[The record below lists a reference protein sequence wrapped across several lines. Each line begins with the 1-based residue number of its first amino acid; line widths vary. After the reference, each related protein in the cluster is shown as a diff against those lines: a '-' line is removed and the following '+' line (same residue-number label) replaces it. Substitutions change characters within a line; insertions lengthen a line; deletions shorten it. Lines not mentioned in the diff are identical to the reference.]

1 MKRIIAAAAAVI
13 LSLMLAACGQKEEPV
28 DEYALAYAA
37 AGEIIDTGV
46 IKAVCPTGWT
56 NVDAYDLN
64 ASDTKPVTDTVV
76 FVKDGTSVG
85 ENKPYIRIRVHDA
98 ETEPVYPDRNV
109 YSDAADITPF
119 TEGSFTWNGFTAS
132 VNGQTF
138 TWALSDSM
146 GFPVEVYLWNHTG
159 EELHATINDSSVR
172 MILESLVV
180 TKDVKK

>member
-76 FVKDGTSVG
+76 FVKDG
-85 ENKPYIRIRVHDA
+85 I
-98 ETEPVYPDRNV
+98 
-109 YSDAADITPF
+109 F
-119 TEGSFTWNGFTAS
+119 QF
-132 VNGQTF
+132 
-138 TWALSDSM
+138 M
-146 GFPVEVYLWNHTG
+146 GC
-159 EELHATINDSSVR
+159 
-172 MILESLVV
+172 
-180 TKDVKK
+180 